1 MSYLK
6 DGTKQ
11 MESKW
16 IGDRLVNALG
26 YEQANIIFEAMDDGL
41 VGTQLV
47 NIKKNGVIT
56 INNLDSSGKIIR
68 P

>member
-1 MSYLK
+1 
-6 DGTKQ
+6 

-16 IGDRLVNALG
+16 IGDRLVDALG
-26 YEQANIIFEAMDDGL
+26 DVQANTIFEAMDEGL

-47 NIKKNGVIT
+47 NIKKNGVI